1 MQLQYKREER
11 QFREEQIASGVK
23 WFTHVRPLP
32 RKLTLPGAPIT
43 LRNGYTKDSFF
54 GPECF
59 CIYSRS
65 VGSIEGLTPYEVHS
79 QASQLR
85 NNTEGREWAEGG
97 PLEVLLV
104 GIV

>member
-11 QFREEQIASGVK
+11 QWREEQIASGVK
-23 WFTHVRPLP
+23 WFTHVRPLAK
-32 RKLTLPGAPIT
+32 RLTLPGAPIT

-59 CIYSRS
+59 CIYARS
-65 VGSIEGLTPYEVHS
+65 VGSIKELTPFEIVC
-79 QASQLR
+79 QVPQLR
-85 NNTEGREWAEGG
+85 NNTVGREWAEGG